1 MKRYLMI
8 TAVIVIAVFGT
19 AFEILEENGKAG
31 YTGSPSEL
39 TCIDCHSSYGTSNSG
54 PGTIYLTSTMNNWQY
69 VPGQTYTINVVVKQT
84 GMPLFGLGFE
94 ALTAS
99 NTNAGTLQITNSV
112 KTQTKTK
119 TISGVSRN
127 NVVHKMNGG
136 LSADSCV
143 FTFNWIAPA
152 TNVGNVNFYFSGIA
166 ANNDGSEDFDY
177 VYNSSKLVTP
187 ASTTGLSENDKNE
200 PLKLFQDI
208 DGKIVLQYSSSIAS
222 RPRVEIYDMA
232 GHLISSRVFDYTGSG
247 SVQLDVDR
255 PFGIQKG
262 VYMVNLL
269 SGDEI
274 HSGKIILQ

>member
-39 TCIDCHSSYGTSNSG
+39 TCIDCHSTYGTSNSG

-69 VPGQTYTINVVVKQT
+69 VPGQTYTINVVVKQI
-84 GMPLFGLGFE
+84 GKPLFGLGFE
-94 ALTAS
+94 ALTSS

-136 LSADSCV
+136 LSSDSSV
-143 FTFNWIAPA
+143 FTFNWVAPA

-177 VYNSSKLVTP
+177 VYHSSKLVTP
-187 ASTTGLSENDKNE
+187 ASATGLSENVKNE

-232 GHLISSRVFDYTGSG
+232 GHLISSRVFDHTGSG
-247 SVQLDVDR
+247 SVQLEVER